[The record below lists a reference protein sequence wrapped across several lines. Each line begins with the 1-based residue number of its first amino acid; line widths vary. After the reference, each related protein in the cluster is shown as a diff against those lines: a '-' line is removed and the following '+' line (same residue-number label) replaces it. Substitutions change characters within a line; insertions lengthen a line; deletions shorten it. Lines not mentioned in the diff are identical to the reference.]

1 MGTIT
6 ARESG
11 RVAADPALVLEILR
25 DFGGQHLRILPPA
38 FSDVRVIEGGVG
50 AGTRMGY
57 TVTIGGRAVPTTS
70 VADEPEPGVL
80 RETIEGSDLV
90 TLFRVTPDEAGSTV
104 EISSTWTPAGL
115 AERLVA
121 PRLLRGIYRDE
132 LRLLDE
138 VARELAAQRG
148 AATATGS

>member
-6 ARESG
+6 ARASG
-11 RVAADPALVLEILR
+11 HVAAEPELVLEILR
-25 DFGGQHLRILPPA
+25 DFGGLHRRILPPA

-57 TVTIGGRAVPTTS
+57 TFTIAGRAVPTTS

-80 RETIEGSDLV
+80 RETIEGSDMV
-90 TLFRVTPDEAGSTV
+90 TLFRVAPDGAGSAV
-104 EISSTWTPAGL
+104 EISSTWTPSGL
-115 AERLVA
+115 AERLAA
-121 PRLLRGIYRDE
+121 PRLFKGIYRDE

-138 VARELAAQRG
+138 VARELAAQRP
-148 AATATGS
+148 ART